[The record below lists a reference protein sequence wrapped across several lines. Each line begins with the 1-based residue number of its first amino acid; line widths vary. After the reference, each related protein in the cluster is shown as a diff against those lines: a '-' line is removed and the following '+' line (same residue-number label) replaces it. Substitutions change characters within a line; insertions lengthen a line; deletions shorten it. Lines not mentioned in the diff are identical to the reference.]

1 MKRVVVKKAN
11 SNDDVYAK
19 CVEPTS
25 TSNLLKGDFESTS
38 TSPFLKSH
46 STQQKTKDSHVDQKK
61 AKAKQDV
68 DQLEKTV
75 DETIKDTLKR
85 IAKKR
90 QQLKEIRDEN
100 ADLKLTLERVRV
112 RYMTTVWWII
122 MSCAWWLRLVTA
134 RDRQYLLYILCDV
147 AFLANFRQVARTIL
161 LFVFKIIFFQVSLR
175 EENSKCTCIGC
186 CDYCNCVCNGIV
198 KREVF
203 LRHYIGSVLCYTLL
217 RCFLRHFIGSV
228 SRNTLLGVLSATL
241 SLSI

>member
-1 MKRVVVKKAN
+1 MMKRVVVKKSN
-11 SNDDVYAK
+11 SNGDVYAK
-19 CVEPTS
+19 GVVHVDDNIAPTS
-25 TSNLLKGDFESTS
+25 TSHFLRNTKNVDESLRNQ
-38 TSPFLKSH
+38 FA
-46 STQQKTKDSHVDQKK
+46 DAGVVRRNNNDQKK
-61 AKAKQDV
+61 SKAKQDV

-161 LFVFKIIFFQVSLR
+161 LFVFKIIFS
-175 EENSKCTCIGC
+175 G
-186 CDYCNCVCNGIV
+186 
-198 KREVF
+198 
-203 LRHYIGSVLCYTLL
+203 
-217 RCFLRHFIGSV
+217 
-228 SRNTLLGVLSATL
+228 LST
-241 SLSI
+241 